1 VKLVRLVGRGE
12 IALRLGVTRQRVRQL
27 EERSDFPRAL
37 AMVGRS
43 LIWDEAE
50 IEAWIH
56 RHGHRRR
63 SARRDL
69 ARSMATKYAADVKSE
84 PILTVDPRN

>member
-1 VKLVRLVGRGE
+1 
-12 IALRLGVTRQRVRQL
+12 
-27 EERSDFPRAL
+27 
-37 AMVGRS
+37 MVGRS